1 MSVGLLVDFVMHI
14 LMRYYEVKGTRE
26 EKTKEML
33 RTMGSSI
40 LIGGISTFLGTLPL
54 AFASTNIFYI
64 IFITFLGIVTLGMG
78 HGLIL
83 LPVVLSTFGPQ
94 DEPPSDDTESASTD
108 SESLAKAKQ
117 RNIKFEI

>member
-1 MSVGLLVDFVMHI
+1 MSIGLLVDFVMHI

-64 IFITFLGIVTLGMG
+64 IYITFLGIVTLGMG

-83 LPVVLSTFGPQ
+83 LPVVLSTLGPE
-94 DEPPSDDTESASTD
+94 DEPPSDTESSSD
-108 SESLAKAKQ
+108 SEDLSKAK
-117 RNIKFEI
+117 RKNIKFEI